1 MQEEEIE
8 QSRTVSG
15 ILRNAKRSIKGKI
28 QTIVIEII
36 IIVFGVTISIWLQ
49 GRSQHENQQ
58 QEVKEFLADIK
69 EDIKDN
75 VRMMT
80 KANASLSQVIT
91 DFSYIENLNE
101 KQYDSIV
108 KGPRGDTFLSEMMSA
123 HIILRR
129 SSDGNYEGFKSSG
142 KIGYI
147 ENKKLKKLILSY
159 YQQKIP
165 SLLEVDKYYNAS
177 VSRIT
182 DYSIEEADKQERE
195 SLFDP
200 KLRAIL
206 SLTLNMAQSS
216 KAAYE
221 LITKEAQK
229 IIAEIEQEQQ
239 Q

>member
-49 GRSQHENQQ
+49 GRSQYKNQQ

-69 EDIKDN
+69 TDITDN
-75 VRMMT
+75 IRMMA

-91 DFSYIENLNE
+91 DFSYIEKLSK
-101 KQYDSIV
+101 KQYDSIAR
-108 KGPRGDTFLSEMMSA
+108 GPRGDTFLSEMMSA

-195 SLFDP
+195 FLFDP

-206 SLTLNMAQSS
+206 SVTLNMAQSS

-229 IIAEIEQEQQ
+229 IIAEIEKEERR
-239 Q
+239 